1 MQKVITIN
9 LNGNAYQ
16 IDEDGYA
23 ALVAYLEGAGRSL
36 KDNPD
41 LAEIIADLEQAIADK
56 CRSFLGPHKTVVTA
70 AEVDQIIREMGPVD
84 GSGGADP
91 QSATGDDAR
100 SAGASAAGAGT
111 GAGRAAP
118 RRLYLI
124 HEGAMLAGVCNG
136 LAAYLNLD
144 VTLVRIAFLLLA
156 LVTRGGFGLAY
167 LALAFVIPPADTSE
181 ERAAAHGQPFNA
193 QELIDR
199 AKQKYAS
206 FADSQGWHRRWRREQ
221 RAWRRKWRASG
232 WHPYSGWSGGWGT
245 PPSPPPGAYGL
256 SMLAG
261 LRAALLTVVFT
272 LLLWFWAWT
281 IFSLVMRGHVFGQTL
296 PDNVPPWM
304 GIVALVVLF
313 QFVAWPL
320 RFARRRAYYY
330 APGAAHYYYAPL
342 AVGGVI
348 SLGFWVLAA
357 WLAYNYI
364 PEVREIIRALPDVW
378 NSFVRSIDA

>member
-16 IDEDGYA
+16 IDEGGYA

-56 CRSFLGPHKTVVTA
+56 CRGFLGPHKTVVTA
-70 AEVDQIIREMGPVD
+70 DEVDQIIREMGPVD
-84 GSGGADP
+84 GASGADP
-91 QSATGDDAR
+91 QSAAGDDAR
-100 SAGASAAGAGT
+100 SGDASAAGAAT
-111 GAGRAAP
+111 GAGRGAP

-136 LAAYLNLD
+136 LAAYLHLD

-156 LVTRGGFGLAY
+156 LITRGGFGLAY

-199 AKQKYAS
+199 AKQQYAS
-206 FADSQGWHRRWRREQ
+206 FADSHGWRRRWRREQ

-281 IFSLVMRGHVFGQTL
+281 IFSLVMRGQVFGQTL

-320 RFARRRAYYY
+320 RFARRRAYY

-342 AVGGVI
+342 AVGSVI

-364 PEVREIIRALPDVW
+364 PEVREILRALPDVW
-378 NSFVRSIDA
+378 NSFVQSLNA